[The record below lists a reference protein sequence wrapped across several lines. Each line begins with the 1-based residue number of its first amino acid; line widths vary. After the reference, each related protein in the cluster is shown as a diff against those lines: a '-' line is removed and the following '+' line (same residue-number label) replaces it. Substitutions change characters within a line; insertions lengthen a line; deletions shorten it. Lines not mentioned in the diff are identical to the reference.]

1 MKPSK
6 PLTPHEPADSDWN
19 DLKVLLALSRGGSVA
34 AAARAMGVDQSTVS
48 RRLAAL
54 EEAVGCPLLL
64 RGGREFTWT
73 AEGRTMIAAAEAAES
88 AVQTATRQLRTAR
101 LDATGLVRVTTTPG
115 VAAMLLRYIQPYLQ
129 KHPGLEIDLT
139 GSMEHVDLA
148 KGGADI
154 GVRGGTPT
162 EPDLIARHVM
172 RIGWCVYASEGYL
185 HAAGRPQSKDDLPR
199 HRLVLMTPA
208 LQAIATGLR
217 WLEDH
222 RSEST
227 AITRV
232 DNLQAAEQM
241 ARLGRGL
248 VVLPAMQAEAEPGL
262 VRVFAEPVTFSD
274 GYIVYHESLRGV
286 PRIQAAVEV
295 LAETI
300 AGHGHVWSGVP
311 AKV

>member
-1 MKPSK
+1 M
-6 PLTPHEPADSDWN
+6 ADPDWG
-19 DLKVLLALSRGGSVA
+19 DFKLVLALSRGGSVA
-34 AAARAMGVDQSTVS
+34 GAARALGVDQSTVS

-73 AEGRTMIAAAEAAES
+73 AEGRTMIAAAEAAEC
-88 AVQTATRQLRTAR
+88 AVQAATRQLRTAR
-101 LDATGLVRVTTTPG
+101 RDATGLVRVTTTPG
-115 VAAMLLRYIQPYLQ
+115 IAAVLLRYLPSSLQ

-154 GVRGGTPT
+154 GVRGGAPT
-162 EPDLIARHVM
+162 EPDLIARHAARV
-172 RIGWCVYASEGYL
+172 GWCLYASEGYL
-185 HAAGRPQSKDDLPR
+185 HAAGRPKQPADLPR

-208 LQAIATGLR
+208 LHAMATGLR

-222 RSEST
+222 RDEAT

-262 VRVFAEPVTFSD
+262 VRVFADPVTFSD

-295 LAETI
+295 LTETI
-300 AGHGHVWSGVP
+300 AAHGHVWSGLP
-311 AKV
+311 AKA